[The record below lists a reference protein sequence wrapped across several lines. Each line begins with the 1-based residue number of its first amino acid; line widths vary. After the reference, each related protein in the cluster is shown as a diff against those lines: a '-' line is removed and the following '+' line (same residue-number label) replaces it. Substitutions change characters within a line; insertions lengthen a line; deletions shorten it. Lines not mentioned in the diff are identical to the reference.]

1 MTINDL
7 QNTTQKIWNH
17 TNYKNGRGVF
27 MCSVVI
33 QNTYDITEKLLKVAL
48 NTITLPLNIVP
59 DLEQMRRCAS

>member
-1 MTINDL
+1 
-7 QNTTQKIWNH
+7 
-17 TNYKNGRGVF
+17 

-48 NTITLPLNIVP
+48 NTIALPLNIVP